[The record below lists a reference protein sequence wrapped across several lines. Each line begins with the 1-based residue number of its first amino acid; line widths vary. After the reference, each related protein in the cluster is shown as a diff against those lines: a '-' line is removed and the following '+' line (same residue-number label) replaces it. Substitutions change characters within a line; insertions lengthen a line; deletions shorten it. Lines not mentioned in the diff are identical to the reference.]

1 MKAELL
7 LRERLVLGSR
17 AFVEVA
23 IWKVAQHLSG
33 SSHGYKY
40 RLAYIVDE
48 KCVLRYDNETGK
60 GDHKHVDEVEVPYEF
75 TDLDS
80 LQADFW
86 TDVQVWR
93 KKP

>member
-1 MKAELL
+1 M
-7 LRERLVLGSR
+7 
-17 AFVEVA
+17 
-23 IWKVAQHLSG
+23 
-33 SSHGYKY
+33 
-40 RLAYIVDE
+40 
-48 KCVLRYDNETGK
+48 LRYDNETGK